1 MILLC
6 SVEAHAAPEPPRAG
20 MRLEVVRGPGAEGCP
35 DETSLRAEVA
45 RGLGADPFQDDAP
58 RALTVRIAREGPEH
72 TASMALRDAQGETHW
87 AEGFSTR
94 SGCEE
99 LLSGVALAVVA
110 QLLGAPERAPA
121 PPERSPPPVPSPPPE
136 RSPPPVPSPSPRSEP
151 VPGADPS
158 PESKPPGAPA
168 PPPSAQRA
176 APTPSRPAEQPQ
188 APAGPAEAPTSP
200 ERLRLEA
207 GLGAILGLGLTPG
220 AAAGMTLA
228 VGARWSDWS
237 IALEGRGLGSLTQE
251 VEGSMVGAS
260 AFTAASVACY
270 RHPMLF
276 GCGLAAIGAVRFT
289 PRAPWTM
296 SPRSDALLG
305 FGARL
310 GAEWPL
316 SRRWSAHGYAEAT
329 WIVDDAVLRRVA
341 HETARPAPLYWTTSP
356 LGAALGLG
364 ITATY

>member
-1 MILLC
+1 MILLRGA
-6 SVEAHAAPEPPRAG
+6 ETHAAPEPPRAG

-35 DETSLRAEVA
+35 DETFLRAEVA

-110 QLLGAPERAPA
+110 QLLSAPEQASA
-121 PPERSPPPVPSPPPE
+121 PPERSPPPVPSP
-136 RSPPPVPSPSPRSEP
+136 RSE
-151 VPGADPS
+151 
-158 PESKPPGAPA
+158 PPGAPA

-176 APTPSRPAEQPQ
+176 APKPSLPAELPQ
-188 APAGPAEAPTSP
+188 APAGPAEAPASP

-228 VGARWSDWS
+228 VGVRRSDWS
-237 IALEGRGLGSLTQE
+237 IALEGRGLVSLAQE
-251 VEGSMVGAS
+251 EAGVSLGTRAYTTAS
-260 AFTAASVACY
+260 IACL
-270 RHPMLF
+270 RGRRLF
-276 GCGLAAIGAVRFT
+276 GCGVATLGVVRFV
-289 PRAPWTM
+289 PKIPWNII
-296 SPRSDALLG
+296 SPTQPTLG
-305 FGARL
+305 LGTRL
-310 GAEWPL
+310 GSEWPL
-316 SRRWSAHGYAEAT
+316 SDRWSAHGYAEVV
-329 WIVDDAVLRRVA
+329 WIVADAVLRRRV
-341 HETARPAPLYWTTSP
+341 ESSDTPGPLTWSSPP
-356 LGAALGLG
+356 LGAAIGVG
-364 ITATY
+364 VTTAY